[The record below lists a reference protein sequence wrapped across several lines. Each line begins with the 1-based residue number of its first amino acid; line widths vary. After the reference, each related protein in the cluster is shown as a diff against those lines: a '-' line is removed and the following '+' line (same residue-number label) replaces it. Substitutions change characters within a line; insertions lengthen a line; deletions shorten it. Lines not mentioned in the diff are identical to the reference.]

1 MMGLKCTECHKGAL
15 VQVARKIEALLSD
28 LISLQRDHVAV
39 VCSACDSPCC
49 ERVEY
54 LFDEKDMIY
63 AKVFLGQEVPRRK
76 QKRNGGCAFLSE
88 NGCRLAPEVRP
99 FACHRY
105 LCSALEA
112 EMTRKE
118 PGLPQILN
126 KKFRAVEA
134 LRGQLWKEYL

>member
-1 MMGLKCTECHKGAL
+1 MKKPKCHKEAL
-15 VQVARKIEALLSD
+15 DQVARKIEGLLSE
-28 LISLQRDHVAV
+28 LILLQRDHVAV
-39 VCSACDSPCC
+39 VCSACDNPCC
-49 ERVEY
+49 GRVEH

-76 QKRNGGCAFLSE
+76 EKRSVGCPFLSAK
-88 NGCRLAPEVRP
+88 GCRLAPEVRP

-105 LCSALEA
+105 LCSELEA

-118 PGLPQILN
+118 PWLPQILN

-134 LRGQLWKEYL
+134 LRGQLWREYL

>member
-1 MMGLKCTECHKGAL
+1 MGVFRQPDKRAL
-15 VQVARKIEALLSD
+15 VQVARKIESLLSE
-28 LISLQRDHVAV
+28 LISLQRDHVAA

-49 ERVEY
+49 GRVEH

-63 AKVFLGQEVPRRK
+63 ARVFLGREVPRRK
-76 QKRNGGCAFLSE
+76 QKSDGGCLFLSAE
-88 NGCRLAPEVRP
+88 GCRLAPEARP

-105 LCSALEA
+105 LCSELEA
-112 EMTRKE
+112 EMTRRE
-118 PGLPQILN
+118 PGLTRILN

>member
-1 MMGLKCTECHKGAL
+1 MGVFRQPHKQEL
-15 VQVARKIEALLSD
+15 VHIARKIEGLLSE
-28 LISLQRDHVAV
+28 LILLQRDHAAL

-49 ERVEY
+49 GKVEY

-63 AKVFLGQEVPRRK
+63 AKVFLGQDVPRRK
-76 QKRNGGCAFLSE
+76 RKRSGGCAFLSA
-88 NGCRLAPEVRP
+88 NGCRLAPKVRP

-105 LCSALEA
+105 LCSELEA

-134 LRGQLWKEYL
+134 LRGELWKEYL

>member
-1 MMGLKCTECHKGAL
+1 MKKPKNHKGAV
-15 VQVARKIEALLSD
+15 VQVARKIEGLLSE
-28 LISLQRDHVAV
+28 LILLQRDHVAA

-49 ERVEY
+49 ERVEH

-63 AKVFLGQEVPRRK
+63 AKVFLGQDVPRRK
-76 QKRNGGCAFLSE
+76 KKSSRGCAFLSA
-88 NGCRLAPEVRP
+88 NGCRLEPEVRP

-105 LCSALEA
+105 LCSELEA

-118 PGLPQILN
+118 PALPQILT

-134 LRGQLWKEYL
+134 LRGQLWREYL

>member
-1 MMGLKCTECHKGAL
+1 MGFKCTECHKEAL
-15 VQVARKIEALLSD
+15 DQVARKIEGLLSE
-28 LISLQRDHVAV
+28 LILLQRDHVAV

-49 ERVEY
+49 ERVEH

-63 AKVFLGQEVPRRK
+63 AKVFLGQDVPRRK
-76 QKRNGGCAFLSE
+76 QKRNGGCAFLSA
-88 NGCRLAPEVRP
+88 NGCRLAPQVRP

-105 LCSALEA
+105 LCSELES

-134 LRGQLWKEYL
+134 LRGQLWREYL

>member
-1 MMGLKCTECHKGAL
+1 MKKPKCHKRAL
-15 VQVARKIEALLSD
+15 AQVARKIEGLLSE
-28 LISLQRDHVAV
+28 LILLQRDHVAV

-49 ERVEY
+49 ERVEH

-63 AKVFLGQEVPRRK
+63 AKVFLGQNVPRRK
-76 QKRNGGCAFLSE
+76 QKSIGGCAFLCA
-88 NGCRLAPEVRP
+88 NGCRLAPEARP

-105 LCSALEA
+105 LCSELEA

-126 KKFRAVEA
+126 KKFRAVEV
-134 LRGQLWKEYL
+134 LRGQLWREYL

>member
-1 MMGLKCTECHKGAL
+1 MDVFRQTHKGTW
-15 VQVARKIEALLSD
+15 VQVAKKIEDLLSE
-28 LISLQRDHVAV
+28 LILLQRDHVAV

-49 ERVEY
+49 GRVEH

-63 AKVFLGQEVPRRK
+63 AKGFLGQDVPRRK
-76 QKRNGGCAFLSE
+76 QKRNGGCAFLSAD
-88 NGCRLAPEVRP
+88 GCRLAPEVRP

-105 LCSALEA
+105 LCSELEA

-118 PGLPQILN
+118 PGLTQILN

-134 LRGQLWKEYL
+134 LRGELWKEYL